1 MWRECTTGT
10 TGWRQGS
17 QSNQL
22 EKAVIRARWEG
33 SEPAQGR
40 RQDMDLE
47 DHSRSLLGLLLCGLQ
62 PEEWARAVFTCDV
75 ANPC

>member
-1 MWRECTTGT
+1 MI
-10 TGWRQGS
+10 
-17 QSNQL
+17 
-22 EKAVIRARWEG
+22 KARWEG
-33 SEPAQGR
+33 SERAQGG

-47 DHSRSLLGLLLCGLQ
+47 DHSKSLLGLLLCGLQ